1 MKNFFM
7 NLRLV
12 LCSAALSLTTANA
25 HAVISIGNLTVQSFR
40 NETLQAYAEIRTGAG
55 EAITQQCLSLGK
67 PDTEAENK
75 LPYLTDAT
83 VSLDTRDGK
92 QTVSVTTAQ
101 PMSDNGF
108 NLLLNVQCPGQ
119 LQVSRDFTVLLGTRS
134 GNVLTVPAQ
143 PETAPPE
150 AIPLTGTQPKGGG
163 VYWSMR
169 SGDTLAGI
177 AQKIYPKEPIYQ
189 KKMVWAIVQYNPQV
203 FPNGK
208 PDEPPTGTV
217 IIIPDLRS
225 VPAVKVPG
233 EAGSGKTR
241 KSSARKAKPSEA
253 KSEAAENPAQTQ
265 QPGEKTQ

>member
-12 LCSAALSLTTANA
+12 LCSAALSLTAANA

-40 NETLQAYAEIRTGAG
+40 DETLQAYAEIRTGAG

-75 LPYLTDAT
+75 LPYLTDAA

-101 PMSDNGF
+101 PISDNGF
-108 NLLLNVQCPGQ
+108 NLLLKVQCPGQ

-134 GNVLTVPAQ
+134 GNVLAVQ
-143 PETAPPE
+143 PEPAAPE
-150 AIPLTGTQPKGGG
+150 ATPLTGTQPKSGG

-169 SGDTLAGI
+169 PGDTLAGI
-177 AQKIYPKEPIYQ
+177 AQKIYPKEPFYQ

-203 FPNGK
+203 FPNGQ
-208 PDEPPTGTV
+208 PEEPPTGTV

-241 KSSARKAKPSEA
+241 KSSRKAKPPEA
-253 KSEAAENPAQTQ
+253 KNEPAD
-265 QPGEKTQ
+265 

>member
-1 MKNFFM
+1 MKNFSM

-12 LCSAALSLTTANA
+12 LCSAALSLATVNA
-25 HAVISIGNLTVQSFR
+25 YAVISIGNLTVQSFR
-40 NETLQAYAEIRTGAG
+40 DENLQAYIELQTDAG
-55 EAITQQCLSLGK
+55 EAITPQCLSLGK
-67 PDTEAENK
+67 PDAEASNK
-75 LPYLTDAT
+75 LPYLTDAI

-101 PMSDNGF
+101 PLSDNSF
-108 NLLLNVQCPGQ
+108 NLLLKVQCPGQ
-119 LQVSRDFTVLLGTRS
+119 LQVSRDFTVLIGTRT
-134 GNVLTVPAQ
+134 GNVLAIPAQ
-143 PETAPPE
+143 PEAAAPE
-150 AIPLTGTQPKGGG
+150 ATLLTGTQPKSGG

-169 SGDTLAGI
+169 PGDTLPGI
-177 AQKIYPKEPIYQ
+177 AQKIYPKEPLYQ

-233 EAGSGKTR
+233 EAGAEKAAPR
-241 KSSARKAKPSEA
+241 KSPRKAKPSEA
-253 KSEAAENPAQTQ
+253 KSTTPDDAAQTQ
-265 QPGEKTQ
+265 AH

>member
-12 LCSAALSLTTANA
+12 LCSVALSLTAANA

-40 NETLQAYAEIRTGAG
+40 DETLQAYAEIRTGAG

-101 PMSDNGF
+101 PISDNGF
-108 NLLLNVQCPGQ
+108 NLLLKVQCPGQ
-119 LQVSRDFTVLLGTRS
+119 IQVSRDFTVLLGTRS
-134 GNVLTVPAQ
+134 GNVLSVQ
-143 PETAPPE
+143 PEPAPLSPAGSPRPGALPE
-150 AIPLTGTQPKGGG
+150 GGG
-163 VYWSMR
+163 IYWSMR
-169 SGDTLAGI
+169 PGDSLADI
-177 AQKIYPKEPIYQ
+177 AQKIYPKEPLYQ

-203 FPNGK
+203 FPNGQ
-208 PDEPPTGTV
+208 PQEPPTGTV

-233 EAGSGKTR
+233 EAGAEKVR
-241 KSSARKAKPSEA
+241 KSSRKAKPPKA
-253 KSEAAENPAQTQ
+253 KNEPAGEAAQ
-265 QPGEKTQ
+265 